1 MPTAT
6 FDSEYNGRELELEQI
21 QREHN
26 EAFEAR
32 RQLEAAASRSNL
44 NPDHHCST
52 TPLPPSRAAP
62 ATPASQIDPGP
73 SVSQRGPNSQF
84 IANDESQKPGGA
96 VLREQ
101 EILQQQYRQQQMAEQ
116 QQQTLAQ
123 LAQQLE
129 LTADQELPETMKDP
143 EFQSL
148 GPLVTGRYLPY
159 YIGQQ
164 VQMFVLISED
174 GAQIRSFCSS
184 EFNLDPPAPDSFQG
198 QPRNSTAFL
207 EYDCVHV
214 FSELCY
220 VMKMNG
226 ASKFTLE
233 KKETPCSTR
242 SACSWKWIVFEY
254 DYDENCDTSRFCDL
268 HFESLD
274 LHSAHTTTTE
284 EHVYKA
290 VFRVN
295 DGTLTILPDLLKP
308 IDLGPPVSCGKT
320 SPPQHACYANISA
333 SSSTS
338 LLTTV
343 FVSHA
348 PPQHSLLLFWS

>member
-44 NPDHHCST
+44 NPDHCST
-52 TPLPPSRAAP
+52 TPLPPPRAAP

-198 QPRNSTAFL
+198 QPRN
-207 EYDCVHV
+207 
-214 FSELCY
+214 
-220 VMKMNG
+220 K
-226 ASKFTLE
+226 
-233 KKETPCSTR
+233 
-242 SACSWKWIVFEY
+242 
-254 DYDENCDTSRFCDL
+254 
-268 HFESLD
+268 
-274 LHSAHTTTTE
+274 

-308 IDLGPPVSCGKT
+308 IDLGPPAGVMA
-320 SPPQHACYANISA
+320 HAQEWHKVID
-333 SSSTS
+333 
-338 LLTTV
+338 
-343 FVSHA
+343 VSHSEPEIYNTFPHLRQIQDQINRGAHKLPALAA
-348 PPQHSLLLFWS
+348 PVV